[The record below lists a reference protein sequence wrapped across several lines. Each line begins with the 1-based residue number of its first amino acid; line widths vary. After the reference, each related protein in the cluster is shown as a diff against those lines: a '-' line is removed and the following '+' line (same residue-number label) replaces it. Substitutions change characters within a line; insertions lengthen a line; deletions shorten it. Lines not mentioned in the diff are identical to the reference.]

1 MDQIDTKIL
10 NVLLENSNLSY
21 RKIASFVGVSG
32 VTVLKRMKEL
42 EKEKVIK
49 NHTINLDYEKLGY
62 DVSAIINM
70 RITHGMFKEAEKK
83 LSKEPN
89 VFAIYDITG
98 DFDAMMIAKFKNRKS
113 LNAFL
118 KKIQE
123 YDFIKKTETSL
134 ILNTIKEEN
143 IRIS

>member
-113 LNAFL
+113 LNAFCRIYNNL
-118 KKIQE
+118 RHSCK
-123 YDFIKKTETSL
+123 FCN
-134 ILNTIKEEN
+134 LNSVTFVCSAFN
-143 IRIS
+143 NLS

>member
-113 LNAFL
+113 LNTFL

>member
-143 IRIS
+143 IRVS

>member
-10 NVLLENSNLSY
+10 NVLLENSNRSY

-49 NHTINLDYEKLGY
+49 NHTINLD
-62 DVSAIINM
+62 
-70 RITHGMFKEAEKK
+70 
-83 LSKEPN
+83 
-89 VFAIYDITG
+89 IYDITG

-113 LNAFL
+113 LNTFL

>member
-10 NVLLENSNLSY
+10 NVLLENSNRSY

-113 LNAFL
+113 LNTFL

>member
-113 LNAFL
+113 LNTFL

-123 YDFIKKTETSL
+123 YDFLKKI
-134 ILNTIKEEN
+134 ILSFVSSIAML
-143 IRIS
+143 